1 MYKRELEGLDV
12 LFLCVKQASEWE
24 QKRLMGGAFLLR
36 GREQQQVFPIQGKSL
51 SEILTVPQ
59 DEQQNLLSILTWIE
73 VQSV

>member
-12 LFLCVKQASEWE
+12 LFLCVKQASECE

-36 GREQQQVFPIQGKSL
+36 GREQQQVFPIQGKSS